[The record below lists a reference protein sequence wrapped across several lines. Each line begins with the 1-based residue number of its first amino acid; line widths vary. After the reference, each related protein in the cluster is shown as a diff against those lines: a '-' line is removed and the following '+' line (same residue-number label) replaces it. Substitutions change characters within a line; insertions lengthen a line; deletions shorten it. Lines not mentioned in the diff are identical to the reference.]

1 MSEEQPADA
10 QPAEAQPVAEG
21 EAKPEG
27 QEESAKHIA
36 NMHLDFEAKAVK
48 YE

>member
-27 QEESAKHIA
+27 
-36 NMHLDFEAKAVK
+36 
-48 YE
+48 

>member
-10 QPAEAQPVAEG
+10 QPAEAQPVEEGG

-27 QEESAKHIA
+27 
-36 NMHLDFEAKAVK
+36 
-48 YE
+48 